1 MSDNPHSSAS
11 PKPSVLL
18 VDDDERLRGRMA
30 RAFEE
35 RGYETEQA
43 GCYEDAIA
51 IATAESTELA
61 VVDLRMPGKSG
72 LEVVR
77 ELHRIDP
84 ATKIVVLTGYG
95 SIATAL
101 EAVRLGATHYLTKP
115 ADVDEVIAAFHRDQP
130 EAQGRDRSA
139 VADEETPRTPSLAR
153 VEWEHIQRVLT
164 DCDGNITKAAERLG
178 IHRRSLQ
185 RKLAKFPSPR

>member
-1 MSDNPHSSAS
+1 MSEAS
-11 PKPSVLL
+11 HINTPKPSLLL
-18 VDDDERLRGRMA
+18 VDDDQRLRSRMV

-35 RGYETEQA
+35 RGYETQQA
-43 GCYEDAIA
+43 SNYDEAVAIA
-51 IATAESTELA
+51 AEESTELA
-61 VVDLRMPGKSG
+61 LVDLRMPGKSG
-72 LEVVR
+72 LELVR
-77 ELHRIDP
+77 ELHRIDG

-115 ADVDEVIAAFHRDQP
+115 ADVDEVIAAFDRGTGELAKTAASDPALP
-130 EAQGRDRSA
+130 E
-139 VADEETPRTPSLAR
+139 TPSLAR

-164 DCDGNITKAAERLG
+164 DCEGNITKAAERLG

-185 RKLAKFPSPR
+185 RKLAKFPSLR

>member
-1 MSDNPHSSAS
+1 MSETVEKPTPNPSI
-11 PKPSVLL
+11 LL
-18 VDDDERLRGRMA
+18 VDDDERLRTRMA
-30 RAFEE
+30 RAFSE
-35 RGYETEQA
+35 RGYEVEQA
-43 GCYEDAIA
+43 GGHDEAIA
-51 IATAESTELA
+51 IASKESTELA

-84 ATKIVVLTGYG
+84 STRIVVLTGYG

-115 ADVDEVIAAFHRDQP
+115 ADVDEIIAAFDREPGEADSPAIADGALP
-130 EAQGRDRSA
+130 E
-139 VADEETPRTPSLAR
+139 TPSLAR

-185 RKLAKFPSPR
+185 RKLAKFPTPR

>member
-1 MSDNPHSSAS
+1 MTETRDSE
-11 PKPSVLL
+11 PKPSILL
-18 VDDDERLRGRMA
+18 VDDDDRLRSRMA
-30 RAFEE
+30 RAFEA
-35 RGYETEQA
+35 RGYEAQQA
-43 GCYEDAIA
+43 AGYDRAIE
-51 IATAESTELA
+51 IARQESTELA
-61 VVDLRMPGKSG
+61 VVDLRMPGRSG
-72 LEVVR
+72 LELVR
-77 ELHRIDP
+77 ELHRIDL

-115 ADVDEVIAAFHRDQP
+115 ADVDEIIAAFDRGENRDIA
-130 EAQGRDRSA
+130 EASSL
-139 VADEETPRTPSLAR
+139 ETTATPSLAR

-185 RKLAKFPSPR
+185 RKLAKFPTSR

>member
-1 MSDNPHSSAS
+1 MTAEDTALR
-11 PKPSVLL
+11 PSILL
-18 VDDDERLRGRMA
+18 VDDDDRFRSRMA
-30 RAFEE
+30 QAFEE
-35 RGYETEQA
+35 RSYEVQEADSYDTA
-43 GCYEDAIA
+43 VAIA
-51 IATAESTELA
+51 GEESTELA

-72 LEVVR
+72 LELVR

-84 ATKIVVLTGYG
+84 STRIVVLTGYG

-115 ADVDEVIAAFHRDQP
+115 ADVDEVIAAFDRGERDGATR
-130 EAQGRDRSA
+130 ET
-139 VADEETPRTPSLAR
+139 VAAKTPSLAR

-164 DCDGNITKAAERLG
+164 DCGGNITKASEKLG

-185 RKLAKFPSPR
+185 RKLSKFPSRK